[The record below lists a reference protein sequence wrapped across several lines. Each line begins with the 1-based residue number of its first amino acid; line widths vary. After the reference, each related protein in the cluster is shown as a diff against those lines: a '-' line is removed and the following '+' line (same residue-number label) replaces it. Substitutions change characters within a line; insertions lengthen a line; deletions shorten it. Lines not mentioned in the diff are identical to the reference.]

1 MPRGKARNR
10 DTTDYGKSLRTIR
23 VLHDQVLGDMAEATD
38 FSVAMLSA
46 VENGTRSVPPGL
58 TDKVV
63 EAYGLDKSWE
73 NQLRNQETW
82 QNGYIKVA
90 VDVEK
95 KPESPAATETVR
107 MLARRLSYL
116 DNSTLENIQKLI
128 QDAVTE
134 TQAKGEEHGK

>member
-1 MPRGKARNR
+1 MPRGKAKNH

-23 VLHDQVLGDMAEATD
+23 VLHDHVLGDMADATG

-46 VENGTRSVPPGL
+46 VENGTRSVPPHL

-63 EAYGLDKSWE
+63 EAYELDKFWE

-82 QNGYIKVA
+82 QNGYIKVEL
-90 VDVEK
+90 EK

-107 MLARRLSYL
+107 MLARKLPYL
-116 DNSTLENIQKLI
+116 DDSILENIQKLI
-128 QDAVTE
+128 QDALTE
-134 TQAKGEEHGK
+134 TQAKGDDNGK

>member
-1 MPRGKARNR
+1 MPRGKAKNH

-23 VLHDQVLGDMAEATD
+23 VQHDQVLGDMAKVTG

-63 EAYGLDKSWE
+63 ESYGLDKSWE
-73 NQLRNQETW
+73 KQLRNQETW
-82 QNGYIKVA
+82 QNGYIKVEL
-90 VDVEK
+90 EK

-107 MLARRLSYL
+107 MLARKVAYL
-116 DNSTLENIQKLI
+116 DDSTLENIQKLI
-128 QDAVTE
+128 QDALDK
-134 TQAKGEEHGK
+134 TQAKGEEHGR